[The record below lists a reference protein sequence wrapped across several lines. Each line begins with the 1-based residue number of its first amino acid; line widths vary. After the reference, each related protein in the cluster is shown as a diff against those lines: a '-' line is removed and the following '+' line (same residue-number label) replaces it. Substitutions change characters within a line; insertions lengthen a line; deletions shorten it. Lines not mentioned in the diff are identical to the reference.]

1 MRATL
6 RVEIT
11 RGELIELATRKA
23 QELGVQ
29 IAHVDKHRV
38 KPVFDEY
45 DRCQEG
51 QQEALRDGSSVS
63 WVEITIY
70 PGKTD

>member
-11 RGELIELATRKA
+11 RRELIALAISKA
-23 QELGVQ
+23 EERGIQ